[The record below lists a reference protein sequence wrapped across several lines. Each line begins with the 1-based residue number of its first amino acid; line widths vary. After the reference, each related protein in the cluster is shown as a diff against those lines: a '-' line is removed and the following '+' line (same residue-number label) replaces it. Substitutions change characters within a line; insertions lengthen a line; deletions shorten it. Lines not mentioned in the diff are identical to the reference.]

1 MPGFPRRSILT
12 TRIVAISSRSR
23 GSDRCRIVATDAINT
38 MLTRRNRRTAGADL
52 KRRNTM
58 SFTSRTGIKVLIVV
72 ASVGAAGIVAE
83 RHLAASP
90 SPVNSTKAE
99 SPPRVEVVHPR
110 RATVAKRLQTNATL
124 EAFEESDLFA
134 KVSGYLSDV
143 RVDIG
148 DHVKAGQ
155 VLAVIDIPE
164 MEQELAEAKA
174 QLESKQSSLEIA
186 RRQLDHFKA
195 NVMLQNALLKR
206 REELGAAGHFISDRT
221 LDEVRANAEIAK
233 ADLGVAEANRALAA
247 NEVDVAAAT
256 VEKIKALLA
265 YTQIVAPFDGVV
277 SRRQVNR
284 GDLVQAATATRTTPS
299 AGSLFTVQRIDT
311 IRVFCD
317 VPEDDVPHLHV
328 GDPAIV
334 RPSGFDGKPFIGKVT
349 RFSLRLDPET
359 RNMRTEIDLPNPR
372 ERLYP
377 GTYAVVSLEMNRRP
391 DVLTV
396 PATAVGS
403 DGDGNFV
410 YTITDHRITRLAV
423 KTGLTDNGR
432 IEVIEGLSEETLVVA
447 STKGAPPLRTAVQPQ
462 MAREN
467 S

>member
-1 MPGFPRRSILT
+1 MD
-12 TRIVAISSRSR
+12 V
-23 GSDRCRIVATDAINT
+23 
-38 MLTRRNRRTAGADL
+38 
-52 KRRNTM
+52 
-58 SFTSRTGIKVLIVV
+58 TSRTGIKVLVVV
-72 ASVGAAGIVAE
+72 AVVGLGAGAIVAE
-83 RHLAASP
+83 RHLAAAP
-90 SPVNSTKAE
+90 LLVNSTNAD
-99 SPPRVEVVHPR
+99 SPPRVEVVRPR
-110 RATVAKRLQTNATL
+110 RVTVAQRLQTNATL
-124 EAFEESDLFA
+124 EAFEETDLFA
-134 KVSGYLSDV
+134 KLSGYLSDV

-155 VLAVIDIPE
+155 VLAVIDVPE
-164 MEQELAEAKA
+164 MKQELAEAKA
-174 QLESKQSSLEIA
+174 QLESRKSSLESA
-186 RRQLDHFKA
+186 RRQLDHNKA
-195 NVMLQNALLKR
+195 DVVLQSALAKDR
-206 REELGAAGHFISDRT
+206 DQLGEGRGFISDRT
-221 LDEVRANAEIAK
+221 LDQVHANAEIAK
-233 ADLGVAEANRALAA
+233 ADLGVAEANRDLATNQVA
-247 NEVDVAAAT
+247 VAAAT

-277 SRRQVNR
+277 ARRQVNR

-317 VPEDDVPHLHV
+317 VPENDVPHLHV

-334 RPSGFDGKPFIGKVT
+334 KPPGFDGKPFIGKVT

-359 RNMRTEIDLPNPR
+359 RNMRTEIDLPNPK

-377 GTYAVVSLEMNRRP
+377 GTYAEVSLEMNRRP
-391 DVLTV
+391 DALTV
-396 PATAVGS
+396 PAAAVGS

-410 YTITDHRITRLAV
+410 DTITDNRITRRAI

-432 IEVIEGLSEETLVVA
+432 IEVTTGLSEGTPVA
-447 STKGAPPLRTAVQPQ
+447 ATVKGVPPPGTVVQPQ

>member
-1 MPGFPRRSILT
+1 
-12 TRIVAISSRSR
+12 
-23 GSDRCRIVATDAINT
+23 
-38 MLTRRNRRTAGADL
+38 MLNF
-52 KRRNTM
+52 
-58 SFTSRTGIKVLIVV
+58 SSRTGIKVVVVVVV
-72 ASVGAAGIVAE
+72 ASLAAGGIVAE

-90 SPVNSTKAE
+90 SSVNPTKAD
-99 SPPRVEVVHPR
+99 SAPRVEVVRPR
-110 RATVAKRLQTNATL
+110 RVTVAQRLQTNATL
-124 EAFEESDLFA
+124 EAFEEADLFA

-155 VLAVIDIPE
+155 VLAVIDDPE

-174 QLESKQSSLEIA
+174 QLESKRSSLESA
-186 RRQLDHFKA
+186 RRQLDHYKA
-195 NVMLQNALLKR
+195 NITLQDALLRR

-233 ADLGVAEANRALAA
+233 ADLGVAEANRDQAA
-247 NEVDVAAAT
+247 AQVDMATAT
-256 VEKIKALLA
+256 VEKTKVLLT

-277 SRRQVNR
+277 ARRLVNR
-284 GDLVQAATATRTTPS
+284 GDLVQAATAARTAPS

-317 VPEDDVPHLHV
+317 VPENDVPHLHI
-328 GDPAIV
+328 GDPAIIE
-334 RPSGFDGKPFIGKVT
+334 PSGFDGKPFTGKVT

-359 RNMRTEIDLPNPR
+359 RNMRTEIDLSNPR

-377 GTYAVVSLEMNRRP
+377 GTYAKVSLEMNRHP
-391 DVLTV
+391 DALTV
-396 PATAVGS
+396 PTAAVGS

-410 YTITDHRITRLAV
+410 YTIIDNRITRLAI

-432 IEVIEGLSEETLVVA
+432 IEVTAGLSEEIPVV
-447 STKGAPPLRTAVQPQ
+447 TTVKGVPPPRTSVQPQ
-462 MAREN
+462 MVREN

>member
-1 MPGFPRRSILT
+1 
-12 TRIVAISSRSR
+12 
-23 GSDRCRIVATDAINT
+23 
-38 MLTRRNRRTAGADL
+38 
-52 KRRNTM
+52 
-58 SFTSRTGIKVLIVV
+58 V

-155 VLAVIDIPE
+155 VLAVIDVPE
-164 MEQELAEAKA
+164 MKQELAEAKA
-174 QLESKQSSLEIA
+174 QLESKRSSLESA
-186 RRQLDHFKA
+186 RRQLDHNKA
-195 NVMLQNALLKR
+195 DMALQNALAKD
-206 REELGAAGHFISDRT
+206 REQLGEGRGFISDRT
-221 LDEVRANAEIAK
+221 LDQVHANAEIAK
-233 ADLGVAEANRALAA
+233 ADLGVAEANRDLAA
-247 NEVDVAAAT
+247 NQVDVAAAT

-359 RNMRTEIDLPNPR
+359 RNMRTEIDLPNPK
-372 ERLYP
+372 EQLYP
-377 GTYAVVSLEMNRRP
+377 GTYAEVLLEMNRRP
-391 DVLTV
+391 DALTV
-396 PATAVGS
+396 PTAAVGS
-403 DGDGNFV
+403 DGGGNFV
-410 YTITDHRITRLAV
+410 YTITDNRITRLAV

-432 IEVIEGLSEETLVVA
+432 IELTAGLSEETPVVA
-447 STKGAPPLRTAVQPQ
+447 SMKGVPPPRTAVQPQ
-462 MAREN
+462 IVREN

>member
-1 MPGFPRRSILT
+1 MNFTNRS
-12 TRIVAISSRSR
+12 
-23 GSDRCRIVATDAINT
+23 
-38 MLTRRNRRTAGADL
+38 
-52 KRRNTM
+52 
-58 SFTSRTGIKVLIVV
+58 IKVLVV
-72 ASVGAAGIVAE
+72 AAVVVGLGAAGIVAE

-90 SPVNSTKAE
+90 LPVNSTKAD
-99 SPPRVEVVHPR
+99 SPPRVEVVRPR
-110 RATVAKRLQTNATL
+110 RVTVARRLQTNATL
-124 EAFEESDLFA
+124 EAFEETDLFA
-134 KVSGYLSDV
+134 NVSGYLSDV

-164 MEQELAEAKA
+164 MEKELAEAEA
-174 QLESKQSSLEIA
+174 QLASKQSSLESA
-186 RRQLDHFKA
+186 RRQLDRAGA
-195 NVMLQNALLKR
+195 NIKLQDALLKR
-206 REELGAAGHFISDRT
+206 REELGAAGHFISDRA

-247 NEVDVAAAT
+247 NQVDVAAAT
-256 VEKIKALLA
+256 VERVKTLLA

-277 SRRQVNR
+277 ARRLVNR

-317 VPEDDVPHLHV
+317 VPENDVPHLHI

-334 RPSGFDGKPFIGKVT
+334 KPSGFDGKPFVGKVT
-349 RFSLRLDPET
+349 RFSLRVDPET
-359 RNMRTEIDLPNPR
+359 RNMRTEIDLSNPE

-377 GTYAVVSLEMNRRP
+377 GMYAEVSLEMDQRP
-391 DVLTV
+391 DALTV
-396 PATAVGS
+396 PAAAVGS

-410 YTITDHRITRLAV
+410 YTITDNRITRLAI
-423 KTGLTDNGR
+423 KIGLTDNGR
-432 IEVIEGLSEETLVVA
+432 IEVTAGLPEETPVVA
-447 STKGAPPLRTAVQPQ
+447 TINGMPPPGTAVAVQPQ
-462 MAREN
+462 MVREN

>member
-1 MPGFPRRSILT
+1 M
-12 TRIVAISSRSR
+12 
-23 GSDRCRIVATDAINT
+23 INIPS
-38 MLTRRNRRTAGADL
+38 RTA
-52 KRRNTM
+52 
-58 SFTSRTGIKVLIVV
+58 IKVLVVVVVVGLTTGGVV
-72 ASVGAAGIVAE
+72 AK
-83 RHLAASP
+83 RHPAASP
-90 SPVNSTKAE
+90 SPLNPTKAD
-99 SPPRVEVVHPR
+99 SAPRVEVVRPR
-110 RATVAKRLQTNATL
+110 RVTVAQRVETNATL
-124 EAFEESDLFA
+124 EAFEEADLFA

-155 VLAVIDIPE
+155 VLAVINNPE

-174 QLESKQSSLEIA
+174 QLESKKSSLESA
-186 RRQLDHFKA
+186 DRQLERYKA
-195 NVMLQNALLKR
+195 NIKLQNALLER
-206 REELGAAGHFISDRT
+206 REELGTAGHFFSDRA

-233 ADLGVAEANRALAA
+233 ADLRVGEANRDQAA
-247 NEVDVAAAT
+247 AQVDMATAT
-256 VEKIKALLA
+256 VEKTKALLT

-277 SRRQVNR
+277 ARRLVNR
-284 GDLVQAATATRTTPS
+284 GDLVQAATAARTTPS

-317 VPEDDVPHLHV
+317 VPENDVPHLHV

-334 RPSGFDGKPFIGKVT
+334 KPAGFEGKPFIGKVT

-359 RNMRTEIDLPNPR
+359 RNMRTEIDLPNPK

-377 GTYAVVSLEMNRRP
+377 GTYAEVSLEMNRRP
-391 DVLTV
+391 DALTV
-396 PATAVGS
+396 PAAAVGS

-410 YTITDHRITRLAV
+410 YTITDNRITRLAV

-432 IEVIEGLSEETLVVA
+432 IEVTAGLSEETPVVA
-447 STKGAPPLRTAVQPQ
+447 SMKGVPPPRTAVQPQ
-462 MAREN
+462 IVREN